1 LTRLSAYGKL
11 PSLCLVKHKEKEGSV
26 NNALHSRRLL
36 LLLALLLLTLALV
49 ACERP
54 LNNEEQPATSPEA
67 PVVPEETQPEA
78 ATPAPGTEETGAA
91 ATEEPAAPAGEAT
104 APAEGGQSET
114 APEQTAPA
122 PEGGE
127 ASPTEAAPAEE
138 PTAAPAPTEAA
149 PAAQPGV
156 EQTYVVQAGDNLFRI
171 GLRYGCSVLELAT
184 YNGIAYPDW
193 ISVGQVIRIP
203 ATCGG

>member
-1 LTRLSAYGKL
+1 
-11 PSLCLVKHKEKEGSV
+11 V

-36 LLLALLLLTLALV
+36 LVMALLLLSLALV

-54 LNNEEQPATSPEA
+54 LNREEPAATPEG
-67 PVVPEETQPEA
+67 PVVPEETLPEA
-78 ATPAPGTEETGAA
+78 VTPAPGTEETGSP

-104 APAEGGQSET
+104 VPAEGEQSET
-114 APEQTAPA
+114 TPEQPA

-127 ASPTEAAPAEE
+127 TSPTEAAPAEE
-138 PTAAPAPTEAA
+138 PTAVPAPTEAA

-156 EQTYVVQAGDNLFRI
+156 EQTYVVQSGDNLFRI
-171 GLRYGCSVLELAT
+171 GLRYGCSVLELST

>member
-1 LTRLSAYGKL
+1 
-11 PSLCLVKHKEKEGSV
+11 
-26 NNALHSRRLL
+26 LL
-36 LLLALLLLTLALV
+36 LLLALLLSLALV

-54 LNNEEQPATSPEA
+54 LNEEEQPATSPEA

-78 ATPAPGTEETGAA
+78 ATPAPGTEETGSPS
-91 ATEEPAAPAGEAT
+91 TEEPAAPSGEAT
-104 APAEGGQSET
+104 TPAEGGQGET
-114 APEQTAPA
+114 SPEQPA

-138 PTAAPAPTEAA
+138 PTAIPPTETA
-149 PAAQPGV
+149 PSAQPGV
-156 EQTYVVQAGDNLFRI
+156 EQTHVVQSGENLFRI
-171 GLRYGCSVLELAT
+171 GLRYGCSVLELST
-184 YNGIAYPDW
+184 YNGIANPDW